1 MIDFLNQLD
10 TSLFIFFNSFNSPF
24 WDKIMWWISGSKSW
38 IPLYLIIIAYIIYK
52 YRWKAIITIV
62 FIALVVV
69 LADQISVKAFKEVFQ
84 RLRPCHNSNLQD
96 IVHLVRNKCGGK
108 YGFVSSHA
116 ANTFAVAF
124 FLSKLF
130 KNRNFSI
137 FIFIWASVVSYSR
150 IYLGVHY
157 PFDVLGGAVLG
168 STIGYL
174 IYLLHELTQ
183 KKLNK
188 HLNKKSRIK

>member
-1 MIDFLNQLD
+1 MLDFLTQID
-10 TSLFIFFNSFNSPF
+10 TQIFIFLNSFNSPF
-24 WDKIMWWISGSKSW
+24 WDKVMWWISGTKSW
-38 IPLYLIIIAYIIYK
+38 IPMYLIIVAYIIYK
-52 YRWKAIITIV
+52 FKWKAIITIV
-62 FIALVVV
+62 FIALVVT

-84 RLRPCHNSNLQD
+84 RLRPCHNPNLQD
-96 IVHLVRNKCGGK
+96 IVHIVRNKCGGK

-116 ANTFAVAF
+116 ANTFATAF

-157 PFDVLGGAVLG
+157 PFDVLGGAILG
-168 STIGYL
+168 SIIGYL
-174 IYLLHELTQ
+174 VYVLHELSQQ
-183 KKLNK
+183 KFAKYFT
-188 HLNKKSRIK
+188 